1 MEDATMRSYLI
12 VGNETLAGESLT
24 QAINDRLAEG
34 PMRARVVVPLTRIGG
49 RLTWDEQESKVV
61 AQTRLDEMLGRLKA
75 LGIEADGEVG
85 DGDPI
90 LAVKDAMRG
99 HDVDEIILSTL
110 PTGVSRWLGADVP
123 GRLRDA
129 VTVPVAVV
137 TQRD

>member
-1 MEDATMRSYLI
+1 MRSYLI

-24 QAINDRLAEG
+24 QAINERLAEG
-34 PMRARVVVPLTRIGG
+34 PIRARVVVPLTRIGG

-99 HDVDEIILSTL
+99 SEIDEIILSTL

-129 VTVPVAVV
+129 VTVPVTVV

>member
-1 MEDATMRSYLI
+1 MRSYLI
-12 VGNETLAGESLT
+12 VGNETLAGESLA
-24 QAINDRLAEG
+24 QAINERLAEG
-34 PMRARVVVPLTRIGG
+34 PLRARVVVPLTPVGG
-49 RLTWDEQESKVV
+49 RLTWDEQESMVV
-61 AQTRLDEMLGRLKA
+61 ALARLEEALGRLRT

-85 DGDPI
+85 DRDPI

-99 HDVDEIILSTL
+99 HDIDEVILSTL

-129 VTVPVAVV
+129 VTVPVTVV

>member
-1 MEDATMRSYLI
+1 MEDAAMRSYLI
-12 VGNETLAGESLT
+12 VGNETLSGESLAH
-24 QAINDRLAEG
+24 AINDRLAEG

-49 RLTWDEQESKVV
+49 RLTWDENESMVV
-61 AQTRLDEMLGRLKA
+61 AETRLEEMLGRLRA

-85 DGDPI
+85 DRDPI

-99 HDVDEIILSTL
+99 REIDEIILSTL

-129 VTVPVAVV
+129 VTVPVTVV

>member
-1 MEDATMRSYLI
+1 MRSYLI

-61 AQTRLDEMLGRLKA
+61 AQTRLDEMLDRLKA

-99 HDVDEIILSTL
+99 REIDEIILSTL
-110 PTGVSRWLGADVP
+110 PAGVSRWLGADVP
-123 GRLRDA
+123 GRLGDA
-129 VTVPVAVV
+129 VTVPLAVV
-137 TQRD
+137 TQHG

>member
-1 MEDATMRSYLI
+1 MRSYLI

-24 QAINDRLAEG
+24 QAINDRLADG

-61 AQTRLDEMLGRLKA
+61 AQTRLDEMLDRLKA

-99 HDVDEIILSTL
+99 REIDEIILSTL
-110 PTGVSRWLGADVP
+110 PAGVSRWLGADVP

-129 VTVPVAVV
+129 VTVPVTVV

>member
-1 MEDATMRSYLI
+1 MEDAAMRSYLI
-12 VGNETLAGESLT
+12 VGNETLSGESLA

-49 RLTWDEQESKVV
+49 RLTWDENESMVV
-61 AQTRLDEMLGRLKA
+61 AETRLEEMLGRLRA

-85 DGDPI
+85 DRDPI

-99 HDVDEIILSTL
+99 REIDEIILSTL

-129 VTVPVAVV
+129 VTVPVTVV

>member
-1 MEDATMRSYLI
+1 MRSYLI

-24 QAINDRLAEG
+24 QAINDRLADG

-49 RLTWDEQESKVV
+49 RLTWDEEESKVV
-61 AQTRLDEMLGRLKA
+61 ALGRLDETLERLRA

-85 DGDPI
+85 DRDPV

-99 HDVDEIILSTL
+99 HEIDEILLSTL

-129 VTVPVAVV
+129 VTVPVTVV

>member
-1 MEDATMRSYLI
+1 MRSYLI

-24 QAINDRLAEG
+24 QAINDRLADG

-49 RLTWDEQESKVV
+49 RLTWDVEEQSMRV
-61 AQTRLDEMLGRLKA
+61 AQERLDATLERLHG

-85 DGDPI
+85 DRDPI

-99 HDVDEIILSTL
+99 RDIDEVILSTL
-110 PTGVSRWLGADVP
+110 PAGVSRWLGADVP

-129 VTVPVAVV
+129 VTVPVTVV
-137 TQRD
+137 TQRG

>member
-1 MEDATMRSYLI
+1 MRSYLI

-24 QAINDRLAEG
+24 QAINDRLADG

-49 RLTWDEQESKVV
+49 RLTWDEEESKVV
-61 AQTRLDEMLGRLKA
+61 ALGRLDETLERLRA

-99 HDVDEIILSTL
+99 REIDEIILSTL
-110 PTGVSRWLGADVP
+110 PAGVSRWLGADVP

-129 VTVPVAVV
+129 VTVPVTVV